1 MDLQAWILFI
11 AFEGIIGGVAVL
23 LSLTYISFTR
33 MEKDVRR
40 ARMFI
45 MADRIKR
52 FLGAFTLG
60 FVVLTAAFA
69 PGIIGMPLPP
79 ALVGGAFFFFLATIA
94 YGIVE
99 LYFIV
104 RPRHTAFATAKKSLQ
119 SMIRRGPS
127 GTPPQAEPVGDDGD
141 AAR

>member
-1 MDLQAWILFI
+1 MDLLAWLFLI
-11 AFEGIIGGVAVL
+11 TFEGIVGGVAVL

-33 MEKDVRR
+33 MEKNVRR

-60 FVVLTAAFA
+60 FVVLAAAFA
-69 PGIIGMPLPP
+69 PGLVGVALPS
-79 ALVGGAFFFFLATIA
+79 ALVGGAFFFFLGTIA

-104 RPRHTAFATAKKSLQ
+104 RPRHTAFASAKKSLQ
-119 SMIRRGPS
+119 SMIHRGPS
-127 GTPPQAEPVGDDGD
+127 GTPPQAEPAGDEGD
-141 AAR
+141 ATR